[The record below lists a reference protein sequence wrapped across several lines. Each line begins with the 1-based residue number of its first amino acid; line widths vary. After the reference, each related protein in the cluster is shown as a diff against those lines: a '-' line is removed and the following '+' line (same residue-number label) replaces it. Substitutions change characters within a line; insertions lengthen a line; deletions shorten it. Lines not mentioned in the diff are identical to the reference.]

1 MLQRLV
7 IPELLDHLPAE
18 DPEAMRSRRDLRRIN
33 FLMGN
38 DRWICRTLLRFPHA
52 AAHGIVEMGAGDGHL
67 CKKINTL
74 FPNDPLSAYDLAPR
88 PLDIGS
94 RVKWHQGDLF
104 DMPPPADGGVRI
116 ANLFLHHF
124 EDKYL
129 TMIGEWCKNA
139 ELLIFC
145 EPDRARL
152 AHLLGGFMHPLINRV
167 TRHDMHVSITA
178 GFSIGEIPRFL
189 GLNDSEW
196 KTEET
201 CTWRGARRVVC
212 SRT

>member
-1 MLQRLV
+1 
-7 IPELLDHLPAE
+7 
-18 DPEAMRSRRDLRRIN
+18 MRSRRDLRRIN

-38 DRWICRTLLRFPHA
+38 ERWICRTLLRFPHA
-52 AAHGIVEMGAGDGHL
+52 TAQGIVEMGAGDGQL
-67 CKKINTL
+67 SKKINTL
-74 FPNDPLSAYDLAPR
+74 FPTDPLSAYDLSSR
-88 PLDIGS
+88 PLGIES
-94 RVKWHQGDLF
+94 RVRWQQGDLF
-104 DMPPPADGGVRI
+104 DMPLPADGGVRI

-124 EDKYL
+124 EGDHL
-129 TMIGEWCKNA
+129 TKISEWCKNA

-145 EPDRARL
+145 EPDRTRF

-178 GFSIGEIPRFL
+178 GFSKGEIPRFL
-189 GLNDSEW
+189 GLNDNEW